1 MKKIQMLV
9 MLVFL
14 LMSTA
19 ISGQNKVKAYFTTTE
34 MPDMLKFAPTPPD
47 STSSQFPQT
56 QREVS

>member
-1 MKKIQMLV
+1 MRKIQMLV

-34 MPDMLKFAPTPPD
+34 MPDML
-47 STSSQFPQT
+47 
-56 QREVS
+56 